1 MRPLLK
7 FWSLTR
13 REKQFFC
20 EAAILLLLANLCVR
34 MIAFRHIDG
43 FLRARWNDGTRGG
56 SNRAYDIELVRL
68 SLSRGANLLPWQSL
82 CLSRSIAAYIMLRRR
97 DIPAIMF
104 AGVKSL
110 EDSSLLAH
118 AWVQT
123 AGGVIGGNSEAAFT
137 PLVRIGQEPVDR

>member
-1 MRPLLK
+1 
-7 FWSLTR
+7 
-13 REKQFFC
+13 
-20 EAAILLLLANLCVR
+20 
-34 MIAFRHIDG
+34 
-43 FLRARWNDGTRGG
+43 
-56 SNRAYDIELVRL
+56 
-68 SLSRGANLLPWQSL
+68 
-82 CLSRSIAAYIMLRRR
+82 
-97 DIPAIMF
+97 MF